1 MNSSESEQSD
11 NENFCNEFL
20 FAKDNRYEWKQLEIN
35 GVENNIVT
43 IFDDT
48 LIELS
53 EIYGNIILILISLD
67 IFVVII

>member
-11 NENFCNEFL
+11 KENFCNEFL

-35 GVENNIVT
+35 GVANNIVT
-43 IFDDT
+43 TFDDT

-53 EIYGNIILILISLD
+53 EIKPFD
-67 IFVVII
+67 V